1 VADLQ
6 AAKRYAQAAFGIALE
21 SGTIASWRADLGDI
35 AAVLAESN
43 AAGVF
48 GDGRIP
54 LGQRLAMVERA
65 LDVQPLA
72 LNLAKLLVSK
82 GRSADARAVAE
93 AFGRMADEQEGI
105 VHASITAAVDLS
117 PQQVAGIEQRLSSSL
132 GKKVQVTSAVDPGIV
147 GGLVVRVGDRM
158 VDGSVRTRLK
168 RLRRELEGAR

>member
-6 AAKRYAQAAFGIALE
+6 AGKRYAQAAFGIALE
-21 SGTIASWRADLGDI
+21 SGTIAAWRAALDDI
-35 AAVLAESN
+35 ASVLAESS

-48 GDGRIP
+48 ADGRIP
-54 LGQRLAMVERA
+54 LEQRLAMVERS
-65 LDVQPLA
+65 LDVPALP

-82 GRSADARAVAE
+82 GRSGEARAVAE

-117 PQQVAGIEQRLSSSL
+117 PQQVEGIEQRLSSSL
-132 GKKVQVTSAVDPGIV
+132 GKTVQVTSAVDPGMV

>member
-6 AAKRYAQAAFGIALE
+6 AGKRYAQAAFGIALE
-21 SGTIASWRADLGDI
+21 SGTIAAWRAALDDV
-35 AAVLAESN
+35 ASVLAESDV
-43 AAGVF
+43 AGAF
-48 GDGRIP
+48 ADGRIP
-54 LGQRLAMVERA
+54 IERRLAMVERS
-65 LDVQPLA
+65 LDVPPLA

-82 GRSADARAVAE
+82 GRSADARAVAD

-117 PQQVAGIEQRLSSSL
+117 PQQVASIEQRLSSSL
-132 GKKVQVTSAVDPGIV
+132 GKKVQVTSAVEPGIV

>member
-6 AAKRYAQAAFGIALE
+6 AAKRYAQAAFAIALE
-21 SGTIASWRADLGDI
+21 SGTIASWRTDLGDI
-35 AAVLAESN
+35 AAVLAESD
-43 AAGVF
+43 AAGSF
-48 GDGRIP
+48 ADGRIP
-54 LGQRLAMVERA
+54 LQQRLAMVERV

-82 GRSADARAVAE
+82 GRSADARAVAD

-105 VHASITAAVDLS
+105 VHARITAAVDLS

-132 GKKVQVTSAVDPGIV
+132 GRRVQVTPAVDPGIV